1 MPEKNKEVLKEQE
14 KEKEKEHS
22 LEISGN
28 TSKRTGN
35 EKEKE
40 KEKDKDKEKNKDKEK
55 EKDKDKDKD
64 KITESTSNHLFSI
77 FSLLEMAII
86 AIFDITE
93 NNNPIL
99 TKIFNI
105 MELIKLKKTKCEK
118 DTYLQLVLLRKMHML
133 IEANGSKSNSK
144 KSKSA
149 ISFLS
154 SLNSHLHSD
163 LGKYLLLNDI

>member
-1 MPEKNKEVLKEQE
+1 MPEKNKEELKEKE

-22 LEISGN
+22 LEILGN

-40 KEKDKDKEKNKDKEK
+40 KEKDKDKEKIKDKEK
-55 EKDKDKDKD
+55 EKDKDK
-64 KITESTSNHLFSI
+64 ISESTSNQLFSI

-105 MELIKLKKTKCEK
+105 IELIKLKKIKCEK
-118 DTYLQLVLLRKMHML
+118 DTYLQLVLLSKMHKL
-133 IEANGSKSNSK
+133 IEANGCKSNSK

-163 LGKYLLLNDI
+163 LGEYL

>member
-1 MPEKNKEVLKEQE
+1 MPEKNKEELKEKE

-22 LEISGN
+22 LEIPCN

-40 KEKDKDKEKNKDKEK
+40 KEKDKDKEKEKNKD
-55 EKDKDKDKD
+55 KDKDKDKD
-64 KITESTSNHLFSI
+64 KITESTSNQLFSI
-77 FSLLEMAII
+77 FSLLEMAVI

-105 MELIKLKKTKCEK
+105 MELIKLKKIKCEK

-133 IEANGSKSNSK
+133 IEVNESKSNSK